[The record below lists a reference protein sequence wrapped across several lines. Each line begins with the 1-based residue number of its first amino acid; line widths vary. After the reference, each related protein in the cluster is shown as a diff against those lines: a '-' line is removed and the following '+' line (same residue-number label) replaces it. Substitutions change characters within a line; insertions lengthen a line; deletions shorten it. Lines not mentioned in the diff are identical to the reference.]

1 MVFEP
6 FQSGLVESLLGVFN
20 GKFLPVNDIK
30 ISPMSRAYTFADAV
44 YEVVPYIHGKAIA
57 LDRHLNRLGKSSEA
71 IQLNMDISI
80 VEKEI
85 QKLAHQSLIDANG
98 YIYYQLSRG
107 PDTVRNHL
115 YANDLT
121 PESFGYA
128 TLTKQSNNHQIAKI
142 VPDIRWG
149 RCDIKSTALLANVM
163 LMNQA
168 SLEGCNE
175 IIMHRDGYITE
186 AGSSNIFIAKDTKI
200 LTPPKDSHILA
211 GITRELLLEN
221 FSQSFN
227 ILEEPCHLDL
237 LSEAD
242 FVFLTSSTKGIL
254 VINEIQNNDYSF
266 NQNNA
271 LFSELMAAFNNFLE
285 TAF

>member
-1 MVFEP
+1 M
-6 FQSGLVESLLGVFN
+6 ESLLGVFN
-20 GKFLPVNDIK
+20 GEFLPVNDIK

-44 YEVVPYIHGKAIA
+44 YEVVPYINGKAIA
-57 LDRHLNRLGKSSEA
+57 LDLHLNRLRRSCKA
-71 IQLNMDISI
+71 IQLNVDISI

-85 QKLAHQSLIDANG
+85 QELAHQVLMNDNG

-107 PDTVRNHL
+107 ADAVRNHL

-128 TLTKQSNNHQIAKI
+128 TLIGKSNNQQIAKI
-142 VPDIRWG
+142 VSDIRWG

-168 SLEGCNE
+168 SIEGCNE

-186 AGSSNIFIAKDTKI
+186 AGSSNIFIVKDTKI

-211 GITRELLLEN
+211 GITRELLLQN

-237 LSEAD
+237 LTEAD
-242 FVFLTSSTKGIL
+242 VVFLTSSTKGML
-254 VINEIQNNDYSF
+254 VVDEIQNNAYSF
-266 NQNNA
+266 NQNND
-271 LFSELMAAFNNFLE
+271 LFTQLRAAFNNFLE

>member
-1 MVFEP
+1 
-6 FQSGLVESLLGVFN
+6 VESLLGVFN
-20 GKFLPVNDIK
+20 GKFLPVKDIK

-44 YEVVPYIHGKAIA
+44 YEVVPYINGKAIA
-57 LDRHLNRLGKSSEA
+57 LDLHLNRLCRSCEA
-71 IQLNMDISI
+71 IKLNADISI

-85 QKLAHQSLIDANG
+85 QELAHQVLMDTNG

-107 PDTVRNHL
+107 TDAIRNHL

-121 PESFGYA
+121 PESFGYV
-128 TLTKQSNNHQIAKI
+128 TLTRKSNNHQKAKI

-168 SLEGCNE
+168 SLEGFNE

-186 AGSSNIFIAKDTKI
+186 AGSSNIFIVKDNKI
-200 LTPPKDSHILA
+200 FTPPKNSHILA
-211 GITRELLLEN
+211 GITRELLLQN

-227 ILEEPCHLDL
+227 ILEEPCPLNL
-237 LSEAD
+237 LTEAD
-242 FVFLTSSTKGIL
+242 VVFLTSSTKGML
-254 VINEIQNNDYSF
+254 VINEIQNNDYSL
-266 NQNNA
+266 NQNHA
-271 LFSELMAAFNNFLE
+271 PFIELREAFNNFLE

>member
-1 MVFEP
+1 M
-6 FQSGLVESLLGVFN
+6 ESLLGVLN
-20 GKFLPVNDIK
+20 GEFLPVNDIK

-44 YEVVPYIHGKAIA
+44 YEVVPYIKGKAIA
-57 LDRHLNRLGKSSEA
+57 LDLHLNRLSRSCKA
-71 IQLNMDISI
+71 IQLNVDISI

-85 QKLAHQSLIDANG
+85 QELAHQVLMNDNG

-107 PDTVRNHL
+107 TDAVRNHL

-128 TLTKQSNNHQIAKI
+128 TLIGKSNNQQIAKI
-142 VPDIRWG
+142 VSDIRWG

-168 SLEGCNE
+168 SIEGCNE

-211 GITRELLLEN
+211 GITRELLLQN

-237 LSEAD
+237 LTEAD
-242 FVFLTSSTKGIL
+242 VVFLTSSTKGML
-254 VINEIQNNDYSF
+254 VIDEIQNNAYSF
-266 NQNNA
+266 NQNND
-271 LFSELMAAFNNFLE
+271 LFTQLRATFNNFLE

>member
-1 MVFEP
+1 
-6 FQSGLVESLLGVFN
+6 
-20 GKFLPVNDIK
+20 
-30 ISPMSRAYTFADAV
+30 MSRAYTFADAV
-44 YEVVPYIHGKAIA
+44 YEVVPYINGKAIA
-57 LDRHLNRLGKSSEA
+57 LDQHLNRLSRSCEA
-71 IQLNMDISI
+71 IQLNVDISI

-85 QKLAHQSLIDANG
+85 QELAHQVLMNDNG

-107 PDTVRNHL
+107 TDAVRNHL

-128 TLTKQSNNHQIAKI
+128 TLIGKSNNQQRAKI
-142 VPDIRWG
+142 VSDIRWG

-168 SLEGCNE
+168 SIEGCNE

-186 AGSSNIFIAKDTKI
+186 AGSSNIFIVKDTKI
-200 LTPPKDSHILA
+200 LTPPKDSRILA
-211 GITRELLLEN
+211 GITRELLLQN

-237 LSEAD
+237 LTEAD
-242 FVFLTSSTKGIL
+242 VVFLTSSTKGML
-254 VINEIQNNDYSF
+254 VIDEIQNNAYSF
-266 NQNNA
+266 NQNND
-271 LFSELMAAFNNFLE
+271 LFTQLRAAFNNFLE

>member
-1 MVFEP
+1 M
-6 FQSGLVESLLGVFN
+6 ESLLGVFN
-20 GKFLPVNDIK
+20 GEFLPVNDIK

-44 YEVVPYIHGKAIA
+44 YEVVPYINRKAIA
-57 LDRHLNRLGKSSEA
+57 LDLHLNRLRRSCEA
-71 IQLNMDISI
+71 IQLNVDISI

-85 QKLAHQSLIDANG
+85 QELAYQVLMNDNG

-107 PDTVRNHL
+107 TDAVRNHL

-128 TLTKQSNNHQIAKI
+128 TLIEKSNSHQIAKI
-142 VPDIRWG
+142 VSDIRWG

-168 SLEGCNE
+168 SIEGCNE

-186 AGSSNIFIAKDTKI
+186 AGSSNIFIVKDTKI
-200 LTPPKDSHILA
+200 LTPPKDSRILA
-211 GITRELLLEN
+211 GITRELLLQN

-237 LSEAD
+237 LTEAD
-242 FVFLTSSTKGIL
+242 VVFLTSSTKGML
-254 VINEIQNNDYSF
+254 VIDEIQNNAYSF
-266 NQNNA
+266 NQNND
-271 LFSELMAAFNNFLE
+271 LFTQLRAAFNNFLE

>member
-1 MVFEP
+1 M
-6 FQSGLVESLLGVFN
+6 ESLLGVFN
-20 GKFLPVNDIK
+20 GEFLPVNDIK

-44 YEVVPYIHGKAIA
+44 YEVVPYIQGKAIA
-57 LDRHLNRLGKSSEA
+57 LDQHLNRLSRSCEA
-71 IQLNMDISI
+71 IQLNVDISI

-85 QKLAHQSLIDANG
+85 QELAHQVLLNANG

-107 PDTVRNHL
+107 TDAVRNHL

-121 PESFGYA
+121 PESFGYV
-128 TLTKQSNNHQIAKI
+128 TLTRKPNSHQIAK
-142 VPDIRWG
+142 VVSDIRWG

-168 SLEGCNE
+168 SIEGCNE

-186 AGSSNIFIAKDTKI
+186 AGSSNIFIVKDTKI
-200 LTPPKDSHILA
+200 LTPPKDSRILA
-211 GITRELLLEN
+211 GITRELLLQN

-237 LSEAD
+237 LTEAD
-242 FVFLTSSTKGIL
+242 VVFLTSSTKGMLLCSKI
-254 VINEIQNNDYSF
+254 
-266 NQNNA
+266 
-271 LFSELMAAFNNFLE
+271 
-285 TAF
+285 

>member
-1 MVFEP
+1 M
-6 FQSGLVESLLGVFN
+6 ESLLGVFN
-20 GKFLPVNDIK
+20 GEFLPVNDIK

-44 YEVVPYIHGKAIA
+44 YEVVPYINGKAIA
-57 LDRHLNRLGKSSEA
+57 LDQHLNRLSRSCEA
-71 IQLNMDISI
+71 IQLNVDISI

-85 QKLAHQSLIDANG
+85 QELAHQVLMNDNG

-107 PDTVRNHL
+107 TDAVRNHL

-128 TLTKQSNNHQIAKI
+128 TLIGKSNNQQIAKI
-142 VPDIRWG
+142 VSDIRWG

-168 SLEGCNE
+168 SIEGCNE

-186 AGSSNIFIAKDTKI
+186 AGSSNIFIVKDTKI
-200 LTPPKDSHILA
+200 LTPPKDSRILA
-211 GITRELLLEN
+211 GITRELLLQN

-237 LSEAD
+237 LTEAD
-242 FVFLTSSTKGIL
+242 VVFLTSSTKGML
-254 VINEIQNNDYSF
+254 VIDEIQNNAYSF
-266 NQNNA
+266 NQNND
-271 LFSELMAAFNNFLE
+271 LFTQLRAAFNNFLE

>member
-1 MVFEP
+1 
-6 FQSGLVESLLGVFN
+6 VESLLGVFN
-20 GKFLPVNDIK
+20 GEFLPVNDIK

-44 YEVVPYIHGKAIA
+44 YEVVPYINGKAIA
-57 LDRHLNRLGKSSEA
+57 LDLHLNRLRRSCEA
-71 IQLNMDISI
+71 IELNVDISI

-85 QKLAHQSLIDANG
+85 QELAHQVLMNANG

-107 PDTVRNHL
+107 TDAVRNHL

-128 TLTKQSNNHQIAKI
+128 TLIGKSNNQQIAKI
-142 VPDIRWG
+142 VSDIRWG

-168 SLEGCNE
+168 SIEGCNE

-186 AGSSNIFIAKDTKI
+186 AGSSNIFIVKDTKI
-200 LTPPKDSHILA
+200 LTPPKDSRILA
-211 GITRELLLEN
+211 GITRELLLQN

-237 LSEAD
+237 LTEAD
-242 FVFLTSSTKGIL
+242 VVFLTSSTKGML
-254 VINEIQNNDYSF
+254 VIDEIQNNAYSF
-266 NQNNA
+266 NQNND
-271 LFSELMAAFNNFLE
+271 LFTQLRAAFNNFLE

>member
-1 MVFEP
+1 
-6 FQSGLVESLLGVFN
+6 VESLLGVFN
-20 GKFLPVNDIK
+20 GEFLPVNDIK
-30 ISPMSRAYTFADAV
+30 ISPMSRAYTFSDAV
-44 YEVVPYIHGKAIA
+44 YEVVPYIQGRAIA
-57 LDRHLNRLGKSSEA
+57 FDQHLNRLSRSCKA
-71 IQLNMDISI
+71 IQLNVDISI

-85 QKLAHQSLIDANG
+85 QELAHQVLMNANG

-107 PDTVRNHL
+107 IDAIRKHH

-121 PESFGYA
+121 PESFGYVA
-128 TLTKQSNNHQIAKI
+128 LTSQHNGHQIAKI
-142 VPDIRWG
+142 VSDIRWG

-168 SLEGCNE
+168 SSEGCNE

-186 AGSSNIFIAKDTKI
+186 AGSSNIFIVKDTKI

-227 ILEEPCHLDL
+227 ILEEPCHLEIL
-237 LSEAD
+237 TEAD
-242 FVFLTSSTKGIL
+242 VVFLTSSTKGMLAID
-254 VINEIQNNDYSF
+254 EIQNNAYSF
-266 NQNNA
+266 NQNND
-271 LFSELMAAFNNFLE
+271 LFTMLKAAFNNFLE

>member
-1 MVFEP
+1 M
-6 FQSGLVESLLGVFN
+6 ESLLGVFN
-20 GKFLPVNDIK
+20 GEFLPVNDIK

-44 YEVVPYIHGKAIA
+44 YEVVPYIQGKAIA
-57 LDRHLNRLGKSSEA
+57 LDQHLNRLSRSCKA
-71 IQLNMDISI
+71 IQLNANISI

-85 QKLAHQSLIDANG
+85 QELAHQVLMNTNG

-107 PDTVRNHL
+107 TDAIRSHL
-115 YANDLT
+115 YVNDLT

-128 TLTKQSNNHQIAKI
+128 TLTRKSNGHQTAKI
-142 VPDIRWG
+142 VSDIRWG

-168 SLEGCNE
+168 SIEGSNE

-186 AGSSNIFIAKDTKI
+186 AGSSNIFIVKDTKI
-200 LTPPKDSHILA
+200 ITPPKDSHILA
-211 GITRELLLEN
+211 GITRELLLQN

-237 LSEAD
+237 LTEAD
-242 FVFLTSSTKGIL
+242 VVFLTSSTKGIL
-254 VINEIQNNDYSF
+254 VIDEIQNTAYSF
-266 NQNNA
+266 NQNND
-271 LFSELMAAFNNFLE
+271 LFTKLRTAFNNFLE